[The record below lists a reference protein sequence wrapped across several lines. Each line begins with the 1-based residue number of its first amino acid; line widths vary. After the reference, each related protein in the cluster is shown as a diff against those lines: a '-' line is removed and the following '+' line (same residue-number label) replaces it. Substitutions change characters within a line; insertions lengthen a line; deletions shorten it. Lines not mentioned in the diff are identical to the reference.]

1 MSAVVSAFALVF
13 VILSAALEVCL
24 VWCLLRAG
32 LVSRYPY
39 YSFYLFCVVLRTA
52 ALHVAQWYG
61 VDRIPPDVY
70 ASYYWNTESIGVAL
84 RCLVV
89 WEVFRHAFPPG
100 SPLNKIAARGFG
112 VIAFGLFIF
121 AVGTLSALWSYQ
133 TYAKL
138 HSLYPAIDR
147 SFGLV
152 QSAFI
157 LAILL
162 AVKSYGIR
170 LGRNLWGIAVGFG
183 AWISLSTLSN
193 AAIDLTHSF
202 YPYLQFLRP
211 LSFVGLL
218 ASWTW
223 ALWEASP
230 LPSVAERPVPT
241 TELDAWAENWNRAQS
256 SWRMV
261 KPS

>member
-1 MSAVVSAFALVF
+1 MSTIVSAFALVL

-24 VWCLLRAG
+24 VWRLLRAG

-39 YSFYLFCVVLRTA
+39 YSFYVFCVVLRTA
-52 ALHVAQWYG
+52 TLHAIQWYG
-61 VDRIPPDVY
+61 IDRIPPDVY
-70 ASYYWNTESIGVAL
+70 ASYYWNTESIGIAL

-100 SPLNKIAARGFG
+100 SPLNKIAAKGFG
-112 VIAFGLFIF
+112 VIAVGLFIF
-121 AVGTLSALWSYQ
+121 AIGTLGALWSYQ
-133 TYAKL
+133 AYVKL
-138 HSLYPAIDR
+138 HSLYPALDR
-147 SFGLV
+147 SFGFV

-183 AWISLSTLSN
+183 AWISLSTLNN

-202 YPYLQFLRP
+202 YPVLQFLRP

-218 ASWTW
+218 SAWTW
-223 ALWEASP
+223 ALWEVSP
-230 LPSVAERPVPT
+230 LPADDHRSIPIV
-241 TELDAWAENWNRAQS
+241 ELDTWTENWNRTQS
-256 SWRMV
+256 SWRRV